1 MGYTELTV
9 WTRGI
14 IMDKEGR
21 DIVNSV
27 AAAARKEG
35 KFTQAMENYVDNP
48 DRTNA
53 PTRKYCRVNDSE
65 IENALTYE
73 NEHPNIVVLV
83 EQTMVKG
90 WDYLRGMPPGGTLV
104 INTHYSPEYMIRFVP
119 GPLRLAQLVC
129 VDAAKLADHKWLY
142 YRLGELGLDRLSTEG
157 AAERSNLVAPDIA
170 APLIAAV
177 VKTTGIVKLE
187 TIEPMIAN
195 RTAFRAAVS
204 SLHILQVNPAA
215 TYAAYS

>member
-1 MGYTELTV
+1 MAYTELTV

-21 DIVNSV
+21 DIVSSV
-27 AAAARKEG
+27 AAAGRLEG
-35 KFTQAMENYVDNP
+35 KFTQSMENYVDNP

-53 PTRKYCRVNDSE
+53 PTRKYSRVSDSE

-73 NEHPNIVVLV
+73 NEQPNIVVLV

-90 WDYLRGMPPGGTLV
+90 WDYMRGMPPGGTLV

-119 GPLRLAQLVC
+119 GRERLAQLVC

-157 AAERSNLVAPDIA
+157 AAERSKAVAPDIA

-187 TIEPMIAN
+187 TIEPMITNKA
-195 RTAFRAAVS
+195 AFKAG
-204 SLHILQVNPAA
+204 LETLQILQIGQAVA
-215 TYAAYS
+215 

>member
-21 DIVNSV
+21 DIVNSIS
-27 AAAARKEG
+27 ASARLEG
-35 KFTQAMENYVDNP
+35 KYAQAMENYVDNP

-53 PTRKYCRVNDSE
+53 PTRKYCRISDSVL
-65 IENALTYE
+65 ENELTYE

-83 EQTMVKG
+83 EGTMVKG
-90 WDYLRGMPPGGTLV
+90 WDYMRGMPAGGTLI
-104 INTHYSPEYMIRFVP
+104 INTQYSPEYMLRFVP
-119 GPLRLAQLVC
+119 GPERLAQLVC
-129 VDAAKLADHKWLY
+129 VDAAKLAQHKWLY

-157 AAERSNLVAPDIA
+157 AAERSKLIAPDIA

-177 VKTTGIVKLE
+177 VKTTGIVQMK

-195 RTAFRAAVS
+195 QNAFDMALNEMKIMQLNPVTAPVT
-204 SLHILQVNPAA
+204 V
-215 TYAAYS
+215 

>member
-1 MGYTELTV
+1 MNYTELTV

-27 AAAARKEG
+27 SAANRNRG
-35 KFTQAMENYVDNP
+35 NYSQAMENYVDNP

-53 PTRKYCRVNDSE
+53 PTRKYCRISDNV

-90 WDYLRGMPPGGTLV
+90 WDYMRGMPPGGTLV
-104 INTHYSPEYMIRFVP
+104 INTHYSPDYMLRFGP
-119 GPLRLAQLVC
+119 GVERRGQLVC
-129 VDAAKLADHKWLY
+129 IDAAKLAEHKWLY

-157 AAERSNLVAPDIA
+157 AAERSKAVAPDIA

-177 VKTTGIVKLE
+177 VKTTRIVKME
-187 TIEPMIAN
+187 TIEPLIAN
-195 RTAFRAAVS
+195 KAAFRAALDELKV
-204 SLHILQVNPAA
+204 LPLVQAA
-215 TYAAYS
+215 